1 MNSKKLG
8 PPVKIVFASL
18 GLLLSCNALGESLPI
33 TYKYGAKLDI
43 VKVLSMSTEYTPV
56 CKPVDR
62 IMKYIDSSGKT
73 RALKYRVLSAVCSS
87 GRG

>member
-1 MNSKKLG
+1 MNSEKVSV
-8 PPVKIVFASL
+8 PVKIVFASL
-18 GLLLSCNALGESLPI
+18 GLLLSCNVLGEYVPV
-33 TYKYGAKLDI
+33 TYTYGAKLDI
-43 VKVLSMSTEYTPV
+43 AKALSISTEYTPT

-62 IMKYIDSSGKT
+62 IMKYMDSSGKT